1 MNDRRTARRYGLTLP
16 VRFDG
21 RRGAAPADDAIAH
34 TREIS
39 RSGLYFT
46 AEAAPEPGS
55 MVTLTLTL
63 PPTLTGGESVLVE
76 VIARIVRIEPAAVT
90 PDGRVGVAAKIERY
104 EIMRAS
110 ANVAA
115 N

>member
-1 MNDRRTARRYGLTLP
+1 MNDRRTARRYGLALP
-16 VRFDG
+16 VRFEG
-21 RRGAAPADDAIAH
+21 RDAAAAPAEDPVAH

-76 VIARIVRIEPAAVT
+76 VVAKIVRIEPAAEN

-104 EIMRAS
+104 EILRAS
-110 ANVAA
+110 STAA

>member
-1 MNDRRTARRYGLTLP
+1 MIDRRAARRYGLTIP
-16 VRFDG
+16 VRFERTPRTDLDESEG
-21 RRGAAPADDAIAH
+21 Q

-63 PPTLTGGESVLVE
+63 PRELTGGEGILVE
-76 VIARIVRIEPAAVT
+76 VVAKIVRVEPAQVT
-90 PDGRVGVAAKIERY
+90 ADGRIGVAARIERY
-104 EIMRAS
+104 EIVRIGPART
-110 ANVAA
+110 N
-115 N
+115 